1 MSRAALP
8 SESRPGTLERPPFS
22 ALASVYDA
30 IMDDIEYEDWAEFL
44 LEFLEQQNFQLKS
57 VLDLACGTGNSTAP
71 FLKRGFECW
80 GVDASP
86 EMLEVA
92 RRKLP
97 GVHLVRGSF
106 TEFQLERQFDLCSC
120 LFDSLNNVLETSDL
134 ERTLANVH
142 HHLNQGGWFV
152 ADVNTRLGVRELWD
166 GEAIEGV
173 AQMDGG
179 QEVHYH
185 WSHIYDPA
193 LELGTV
199 QAFCRLGDKEF
210 LELHTER
217 GYDPADLEPL
227 LTKVGFSSVHFM
239 EYPDFAAPDA
249 ETARVWVFARK

>member
-1 MSRAALP
+1 MSP
-8 SESRPGTLERPPFS
+8 ESRHTLERPPFS

-30 IMDDIEYEDWAEFL
+30 IMGDIEYEDWAEFL
-44 LEFLEQQNFQLKS
+44 LEFLSQENFHPKS

-71 FLKRGFECW
+71 FVARGFECW
-80 GVDASP
+80 GVDASL

-92 RRKLP
+92 REKLP
-97 GVHLVRGSF
+97 GVHFVRGSF
-106 TEFQLERQFDLCSC
+106 TEFQLERPFDLCTC
-120 LFDSLNNVLETSDL
+120 LFDSLNNVLETNDL
-134 ERTLANVH
+134 ECTFANVH
-142 HHLNQGGWFV
+142 HHLKGGGWFV

-173 AQMDGG
+173 AQIEGGVQGG

-185 WSHIYDPA
+185 WSHVFDSA

-199 QAFCRLGDKEF
+199 QAFCRLGEKEF

-227 LTKVGFSSVHFM
+227 LTRVGFSSIHFV

>member
-1 MSRAALP
+1 MSRAALS
-8 SESRPGTLERPPFS
+8 SESRYSTLERPPFS

-30 IMDDIEYEDWAEFL
+30 IMNDIEYEDWAEFL
-44 LEFLEQQNFQLKS
+44 LEFLDQEGFKPKS

-71 FLKRGFECW
+71 FVQRGLECW
-80 GVDASP
+80 GLDASM

-92 RRKLP
+92 RGKLP
-97 GVHLVRGSF
+97 EVHFVRGNFS
-106 TEFQLERQFDLCSC
+106 EFQLERSFDLCTC
-120 LFDSLNNVLETSDL
+120 LFDSLNNILETADL
-134 ERTLANVH
+134 ERTFAHVH
-142 HHLNQGGWFV
+142 RHLNEGGWLV

-173 AQMDGG
+173 AQISGG

-185 WSHIYDPA
+185 WSHVFDSA

-199 QAFCRLGDKEF
+199 QAFCRMGDKEF

-227 LTKVGFSSVHFM
+227 LTRAGFSSVHFV
-239 EYPDFAAPDA
+239 EYPDFAAPDG

>member
-1 MSRAALP
+1 
-8 SESRPGTLERPPFS
+8 
-22 ALASVYDA
+22 
-30 IMDDIEYEDWAEFL
+30 MDDIEYDDWAEFL
-44 LEFLEQQNFQLKS
+44 LEFLEQQNFQPKS

-97 GVHLVRGSF
+97 GVTFTRGTF
-106 TEFQLERQFDLCSC
+106 TEFRLERQFDLCTC
-120 LFDSLNNVLETSDL
+120 LFDSLNNVLETADL
-134 ERTLANVH
+134 ERTFANVYR
-142 HHLNQGGWFV
+142 HLNAGGWLI

-173 AQMDGG
+173 AQISGG

-185 WSHIYDPA
+185 WSHVFDSA

-227 LTKVGFSSVHFM
+227 LIRAGFSSIHFV
-239 EYPDFAAPDA
+239 EYPDFAAPNA